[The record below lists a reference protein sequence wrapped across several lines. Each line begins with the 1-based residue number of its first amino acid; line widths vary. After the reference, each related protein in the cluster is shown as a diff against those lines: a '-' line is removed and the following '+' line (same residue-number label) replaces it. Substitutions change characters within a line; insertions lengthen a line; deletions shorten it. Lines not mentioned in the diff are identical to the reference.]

1 MAKDSKLEARLKA
14 VLDGLAAADQDG
26 GNANAGTVLSMAV
39 AAHPFDEQ
47 EAHLLSGG
55 VPRGYKA
62 LTTATAKL
70 VKAGW
75 MVKGRGGWAIT
86 EEGLRALVAFPTA
99 EELGAALAAGTP
111 VPADIELPAPVEAEP
126 QAAGP
131 AAEPETAGP
140 EAAGEPAAEP
150 EAAGEPAAEQETAEP
165 EASEPEASEDRS
177 GQPESVAIAG
187 DFAALLGG
195 AADWAPELDEVQMEF
210 HAPTLSW
217 VRTVD
222 LPAGTYSFKIA
233 VNRSWAENYGA
244 FGSFDGANHE
254 LNHGGGTI
262 TIHYRHDTKDITI
275 S

>member
-26 GNANAGTVLSMAV
+26 GNANAGTVLAMAV

-99 EELGAALAAGTP
+99 EDLGAALASGTP
-111 VPADIELPAPVEAEP
+111 VPADIELPVAEAAPVAE
-126 QAAGP
+126 
-131 AAEPETAGP
+131 ETA
-140 EAAGEPAAEP
+140 
-150 EAAGEPAAEQETAEP
+150 
-165 EASEPEASEDRS
+165 DRS
-177 GQPESVAIAG
+177 GQPEAVAIAG
-187 DFAALLGG
+187 DFAALLGA

-210 HAPTLSW
+210 HAPTLTW

-233 VNRSWAENYGA
+233 LNRSWTENYGA

-254 LNHGGGTI
+254 LTHEGGTV
-262 TIHYRHDTKDITI
+262 TIHYRHDTRDIAFA
-275 S
+275 

>member
-26 GNANAGTVLSMAV
+26 GSPNAGTVLSMAV

-55 VPRGYKA
+55 IPRGYKA

-75 MVKGRGGWAIT
+75 MVKGRSGWAIT

-99 EELGAALAAGTP
+99 EELGAALASGTP
-111 VPADIELPAPVEAEP
+111 VPAGTELPAPAEAAPEA
-126 QAAGP
+126 QAAP
-131 AAEPETAGP
+131 EVAQAE
-140 EAAGEPAAEP
+140 EPAQA
-150 EAAGEPAAEQETAEP
+150 
-165 EASEPEASEDRS
+165 EASVDRS

-210 HAPTLSW
+210 DAPTLSW

-233 VNRSWAENYGA
+233 LNRSWAENYGA

-254 LNHGGGTI
+254 LTHGGGTV
-262 TIHYRHDTKDITI
+262 TIHYRHDTKDIAI
-275 S
+275 A

>member
-14 VLDGLAAADQDG
+14 VLDGLAAADQDS

-99 EELGAALAAGTP
+99 EELGAALASGTP
-111 VPADIELPAPVEAEP
+111 VPAGIELPAPVAEPVAETAPEAEV
-126 QAAGP
+126 
-131 AAEPETAGP
+131 AEVAEETGTVE
-140 EAAGEPAAEP
+140 EAMTGESA
-150 EAAGEPAAEQETAEP
+150 
-165 EASEPEASEDRS
+165 DRS
-177 GQPESVAIAG
+177 GQPETVAIAG

-195 AADWAPELDEVQMEF
+195 AADWDPELDEVQMEF
-210 HAPTLSW
+210 HAPTLTW

-233 VNRSWAENYGA
+233 LNRSWAENYGA

-254 LNHGGGTI
+254 LAHEGGTV
-262 TIHYRHDTKDITI
+262 TIRYRHDTKDIVI
-275 S
+275 A

>member
-55 VPRGYKA
+55 IPRVYKA

-86 EEGLRALVAFPTA
+86 EEGLRALVAFPTV
-99 EELGAALAAGTP
+99 EKLGAALASGTP
-111 VPADIELPAPVEAEP
+111 VPAGTELPAPVEA
-126 QAAGP
+126 A
-131 AAEPETAGP
+131 P
-140 EAAGEPAAEP
+140 EAEAAPEPATAEEP
-150 EAAGEPAAEQETAEP
+150 AQTGEAAQAEQPA
-165 EASEPEASEDRS
+165 DLS
-177 GQPESVAIAG
+177 GQPDSVAIAG

-233 VNRSWAENYGA
+233 LNRSWAENYGA

-254 LNHGGGTI
+254 LTHEGGTV
-262 TIHYRHDTKDITI
+262 TIHYRHDTKDIAI
-275 S
+275 A